1 MTIGELAKRV
11 GLRTSAIRY
20 YEQVGLLEPASRS
33 HSGQRRYS
41 VATVKR
47 LRFIQTARSLGFSL
61 AEIRELFEPGLVSEH
76 WQRVAAE
83 KIADLDALR
92 ERLVRISHCT
102 CASVQ
107 ECESNMVQI
116 RRNANGY
123 ESKLSHAARILRS
136 PC

>member
-11 GLRTSAIRY
+11 DLRASAIRY
-20 YEQVGLLEPASRS
+20 YEQVGLLEPASRN

-76 WQRVAAE
+76 WQRAAKE
-83 KIADLDALR
+83 KIADLDLLR

-116 RRNANGY
+116 RGNY
-123 ESKLSHAARILRS
+123 ES
-136 PC
+136 